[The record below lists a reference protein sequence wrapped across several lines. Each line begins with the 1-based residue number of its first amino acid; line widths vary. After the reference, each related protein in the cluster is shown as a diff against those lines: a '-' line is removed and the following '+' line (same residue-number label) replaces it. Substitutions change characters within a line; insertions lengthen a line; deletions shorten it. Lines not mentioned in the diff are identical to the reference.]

1 MEGLAYLTFDAD
13 VKEEFVEDE
22 AALKALFQL
31 SRVALWVLQSSGTL
45 SRLWWPQGGRSGR
58 PGGLHWVAWAYWPA
72 PAVSEKTLSGGGGEV
87 KCVSPQSLGQAGAWG
102 RSQGH
107 PNGPVK
113 GRFGGPGLGS
123 VDPSAALPP
132 GMTE

>member
-45 SRLWWPQGGRSGR
+45 SRLSWPQGGRAGT
-58 PGGLHWVAWAYWPA
+58 PGGRTVWHRHPGQHWQCQ
-72 PAVSEKTLSGGGGEV
+72 ERH
-87 KCVSPQSLGQAGAWG
+87 SLEELG
-102 RSQGH
+102 RS
-107 PNGPVK
+107 
-113 GRFGGPGLGS
+113 
-123 VDPSAALPP
+123 SA
-132 GMTE
+132 